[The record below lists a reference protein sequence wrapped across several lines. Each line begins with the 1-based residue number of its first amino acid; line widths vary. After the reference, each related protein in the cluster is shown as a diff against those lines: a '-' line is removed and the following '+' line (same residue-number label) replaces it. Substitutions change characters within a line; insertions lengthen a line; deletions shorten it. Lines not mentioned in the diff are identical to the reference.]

1 MPEGLIGS
9 MELRSKWTRRFREL
23 GRHIMCYLGWGQRL
37 SWWPRYWKADLER
50 WLKTSSP
57 ETYSRLAEDGLL
69 DTHLEHLSQE
79 AQGRYATLRR
89 SGYPRR
95 MARLRVEAELAPKI
109 GHVPTPFAASAEP
122 VPTSVSEIP
131 RNIEV
136 WPSALED
143 AWRLAAPESYA
154 EAQRRGIVEPHLEN
168 VLHWARQEWQ
178 SWANHERSDPTCLTQ
193 LFQQARLRAI
203 QVNWDT
209 PCLHRDPQRWPEDLV
224 RHWEY
229 TAPERTAML
238 ARAGHLCQL
247 AEEIASQLRRASR
260 DLSTRDMPIEQWF
273 AFARAAL
280 IWSQH
285 PWHELTRTQRF
296 TSLTVDIVG
305 SCNARCPFCP
315 RTAMPAE
322 RSKGFMDFE
331 LFRRILQRGREYQ
344 IDTLCLYSTGEPT
357 LHPRFDD
364 FVALAK
370 DLGYFVVCSTNGSM
384 MHQHH
389 RGLCQAD
396 SVQLS
401 IEGWDRVS
409 YERYR
414 YPLRFERVYA
424 NVQEYAAIR
433 PPHQRYVVNCLLT
446 RKTNIEQYALLWGQF
461 FDEIVFHPMYPTAG
475 IIDGQHRS
483 IPEPKLAEDYWSFE
497 QAIAPVCSDPFRK
510 LTIAFDGKRI
520 LCCQDFSASLP
531 LGHADDDWH
540 LLYHNNVVEQVRCEL
555 RRQTFETCQQCGN
568 LVELPAAIKAAFL
581 AEISRVWRTHTIRAQ
596 PNTAA
601 LEIRIEDPQV
611 TAWLRRIVRLAVS
624 DSVSESRTSP
634 SNLRST
640 TAEQSPT
647 TDRATVALPLL
658 ETTTTSDLD
667 TDFSSTEERQ
677 PLPPTFIAE
686 ANHPAAQRVL
696 VLINEVA
703 EFTALAQLAQH
714 LRDQC
719 AWHPILY
726 FTEPYPLLTKH
737 VLRCRQWRLPVYA
750 SPRVLRYLT
759 QPYLFDNRSTATVEP
774 ELLDTSQEALLQW
787 CLSLGVPELPEHLAM
802 LRREQ
807 AYFRQ
812 ILAEL
817 RPQVLVLGQENV
829 SKFST
834 LYSHTALQQ
843 GIPSVI
849 VPWCLASR
857 SAFQQALA
865 AIPLYDATTRSAL
878 AFCERFPRWCS
889 PGDQPLLRAPVYEA
903 AALEILGCA
912 PENPWAFQ
920 SGFAWALAVESP
932 WMLVH
937 YRREGVPEHCLHLT
951 GSWCDD
957 DLHLGLRHWH
967 QKRQELCKE
976 LHLDPTRPILLAALP
991 SNQMNQRQHY
1001 TQFHSYPEL
1010 LTFWVDTLASLPQCQ
1025 TVFVMHP
1032 SSSMISWRSLERET
1046 VRFSDRSTYELMPL
1060 ADALVACVSSI
1071 IRWALACGLPVIDF
1085 DVYRFG
1091 YTYFRCE
1098 PQVRT
1103 VETAPEFTHALHELV
1118 RELRPGQHVPPGG
1131 IRVSPW
1137 GLLDGHSTQRI
1148 AQLMHETTSHS
1159 RRLSTVTHGKTAA

>member
-1 MPEGLIGS
+1 MS
-9 MELRSKWTRRFREL
+9 SFRN
-23 GRHIMCYLGWGQRL
+23 RL
-37 SWWPRYWKADLER
+37 SWLPRCWRDDIEL

-57 ETYSRLAEDGLL
+57 ETYQRALQEGFLEAHLTYLL
-69 DTHLEHLSQE
+69 QIARE
-79 AQGRYATLRR
+79 RYATLRR

-95 MARLRVEAELAPKI
+95 IARRLVESELAAKI
-109 GHVPTPFAASAEP
+109 GHVAAPP
-122 VPTSVSEIP
+122 VRNAAPVTTSVPEIP
-131 RNIEV
+131 RNIEL
-136 WPSALED
+136 WQSALED

-178 SWANHERSDPTCLTQ
+178 SWANHEHSDPICLTQ

-209 PCLHRDPQRWPEDLV
+209 PCLHRDPQRWPEDLI
-224 RHWEY
+224 HHLQY

-238 ARAGHLCQL
+238 ARAGQLRQL
-247 AEEIASQLRRASR
+247 AEEIASQLRRASQN
-260 DLSTRDMPIEQWF
+260 LSTRDMSIEQWF

-315 RTAMPAE
+315 RVAMPVE

-331 LFRRILQRGREYQ
+331 LFRRILQRGREHQ
-344 IDTLCLYSTGEPT
+344 IDTIYLYSTGEPT

-384 MHQHH
+384 MHQHR
-389 RGLCQAD
+389 RGLRLAD

-424 NVQEYAAIR
+424 NVQEYAAVR
-433 PPHQRYVVNCLLT
+433 PAQQRYVVNCLLT
-446 RKTNIEQYALLWGQF
+446 RKTDVEQYALLWGQF

-483 IPEPKLAEDYWSFE
+483 IPEPRLAEDYWSFE
-497 QAIAPVCSDPFRK
+497 RAIVPVCSDPFQK
-510 LTIAFDGKRI
+510 LTIAFDGKRL

-531 LGHADDDWH
+531 LGHADDDWN
-540 LLYHNNVVEQVRCEL
+540 LLYHNTVVEKVRREL

-611 TAWLRRIVRLAVS
+611 AAWLRHIVRAAVS
-624 DSVSESRTSP
+624 DTVSETRTFP
-634 SNLRST
+634 PNVRST

-647 TDRATVALPLL
+647 TDCATVALPLL

-667 TDFSSTEERQ
+667 TDLSSTEERQ

-759 QPYLFDNRSTATVEP
+759 QPYLFDNSSTATVELEP
-774 ELLDTSQEALLQW
+774 LDASQEALLQW

-849 VPWCLASR
+849 VPWCLASQGE
-857 SAFQQALA
+857 FLQALA
-865 AIPLYDATTRSAL
+865 AIPLYHATTASAR
-878 AFCERFPRWCS
+878 AFCQRFPRWCS
-889 PGDQPLLRAPVYEA
+889 LSDQPLLRAPVYEA

-920 SGFAWALAVESP
+920 SGFASALAVESP
-932 WMLVH
+932 WMMEH
-937 YRREGVPEHCLHLT
+937 YRREGVPEHRLRLT

-957 DLHLGLRHWH
+957 DLHSGLRLWH
-967 QKRQELCKE
+967 QKREELCKE
-976 LHLDPTRPILLAALP
+976 LHLDPNRPILLAALP
-991 SNQMNQRQHY
+991 SNQMNQRQHH
-1001 TQFHSYPEL
+1001 TQFNSYPEL
-1010 LTFWVDTLASLPQCQ
+1010 LTFWVDTLASLPDCQ

-1032 SSSMISWRSLERET
+1032 SFSQVSWRALERET
-1046 VRFSDRSTYELMPL
+1046 VRFSDRPTYELMPL
-1060 ADALVACVSSI
+1060 ADALIACVSSI

-1103 VETAPEFTHALHELV
+1103 VENAQEFKQALHELV
-1118 RELRPGQHVPPGG
+1118 KELRPGQHVPADG
-1131 IRVSPW
+1131 IRISPW
-1137 GLLDGHSTQRI
+1137 GLLDGQSTHRI
-1148 AQLMHETTSHS
+1148 SALLRELASSHQNCPA
-1159 RRLSTVTHGKTAA
+1159 TFKKKAA